1 VTEVYEVRGHRL
13 GVRWSRRGLDAE
25 LRGLASNAVGI
36 QNAPPNISVVLGERT
51 GPARSKHQLHVQG
64 QLTSMISGD
73 GGLVRAVVRAL
84 GALAAP
90 PAPGT
95 LSIGAFLVI
104 EPDGAAVAIDRRL
117 AADVRRLGPRLRRA
131 DRRVIH
137 VPRLDV
143 RPEDGTAILPDAAAA
158 VGVRLADV
166 DARWPL
172 QRGDDDLTAGELVIS
187 RLIYAGRSKPESH
200 GDAVADMVPMVRD
213 QTGRVTRADVAGIAA
228 LTTHFALDGVLIQ
241 DRARLAALLGLS

>member
-143 RPEDGTAILPDAAAA
+143 RPEDGTAILPDA
-158 VGVRLADV
+158 